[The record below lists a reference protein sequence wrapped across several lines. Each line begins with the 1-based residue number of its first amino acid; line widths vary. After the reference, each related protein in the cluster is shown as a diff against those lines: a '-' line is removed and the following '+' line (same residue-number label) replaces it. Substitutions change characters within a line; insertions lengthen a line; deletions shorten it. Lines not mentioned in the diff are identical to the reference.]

1 MSVWIYKGDES
12 QLIDPNHLEGALAGG
27 WSVTKE
33 GDQNVRFEEKTN
45 EQEKAIEQNANVG
58 QQEEVRHEEK
68 ANEED
73 EIESLRQKAK
83 DAGIKSWHRMSKE
96 TLIEKLNECEL

>member
-45 EQEKAIEQNANVG
+45 EQNANVG

-83 DAGIKSWHRMSKE
+83 DASIKSWHRMSKE